1 MLRLVWELLQN
12 FVVPFKG
19 SVWSWQLVTSC
30 SWLCW
35 QSVRSC
41 RVWRLGPGVN
51 GIQSLFGCRVP
62 LVSLHHHHHTV
73 IPSAARIQQTI
84 IADPPAFLSH
94 NLILAGNSVPLEW
107 SALFVSNI
115 DSFFNQYA
123 MQILPLQ
130 IVLRGSKLGKNGC
143 KSISGSKC
151 SVTPLGC
158 DPQCPVSVVLMCSN

>member
-1 MLRLVWELLQN
+1 MKVWKWKVLVCTSTITSKFRCPSED
-12 FVVPFKG
+12 

-84 IADPPAFLSH
+84 TADPPAFLSH

-115 DSFFNQYA
+115 DTFFNQYA

-143 KSISGSKC
+143 
-151 SVTPLGC
+151 
-158 DPQCPVSVVLMCSN
+158 